1 MIISIVIL
9 SLFLFRNFFFK
20 STYLLK
26 SFGELS
32 VDPEIAFTNN
42 KPTFLEFYAE
52 WCEVCKEMA
61 PQVSAFKDEYE
72 KDINFVF
79 LNVDNQKWANYIQK
93 FAVNGIPQ
101 VNLFD
106 KKGNLISTFIGKQD
120 EMKIR
125 ESIFNLEK
133 EEKPY
138 EEIINTEFSIIQ
150 ENKKQIEEIMQELH
164 LDIFENL
171 TGQTNREHFE
181 GKVNSIL
188 NKTINDTGK
197 IGLSTLDEKNRA
209 TNMINSGS
217 KGKATNIAQMVACL
231 GQQNVDGSRIP
242 YGFNDRTLPHYYKYD
257 DSSEARGFVENED
270 NIREE
275 VVIEKIVLDVEEVG
289 VFAPPR
295 LNVFEDEDHQNLFCS
310 NLIKSYHFLHRFLQ
324 ELKPQYLFQLD
335 DLLLIYQLSRLNQ
348 LP

>member
-1 MIISIVIL
+1 MFNLFKIPLVSNTLIVQSESQEPILKTNLKIMLVLIISIVIISML
-9 SLFLFRNFFFK
+9 LFKNLFFK

-79 LNVDNQKWANYIQK
+79 LNVDNQKWGNYIQK

-125 ESIFNLEK
+125 KSINNLEK

-138 EEIINTEFSIIQ
+138 EEIINAEFSTIQ
-150 ENKKQIEEIMQELH
+150 ENKNYE
-164 LDIFENL
+164 
-171 TGQTNREHFE
+171 
-181 GKVNSIL
+181 VN
-188 NKTINDTGK
+188 
-197 IGLSTLDEKNRA
+197 
-209 TNMINSGS
+209 
-217 KGKATNIAQMVACL
+217 
-231 GQQNVDGSRIP
+231 
-242 YGFNDRTLPHYYKYD
+242 
-257 DSSEARGFVENED
+257 
-270 NIREE
+270 
-275 VVIEKIVLDVEEVG
+275 
-289 VFAPPR
+289 PR
-295 LNVFEDEDHQNLFCS
+295 SHG
-310 NLIKSYHFLHRFLQ
+310 
-324 ELKPQYLFQLD
+324 
-335 DLLLIYQLSRLNQ
+335 
-348 LP
+348 

>member
-1 MIISIVIL
+1 MQSESREPILKTNLKIMLVLIISIVIISML
-9 SLFLFRNFFFK
+9 LFKNLFFK

-125 ESIFNLEK
+125 ESINNLEK
-133 EEKPY
+133 IEKPY
-138 EEIINTEFSIIQ
+138 EEIINSEFSTIQ
-150 ENKKQIEEIMQELH
+150 ENK
-164 LDIFENL
+164 N
-171 TGQTNREHFE
+171 N
-181 GKVNSIL
+181 KVN
-188 NKTINDTGK
+188 
-197 IGLSTLDEKNRA
+197 
-209 TNMINSGS
+209 
-217 KGKATNIAQMVACL
+217 
-231 GQQNVDGSRIP
+231 
-242 YGFNDRTLPHYYKYD
+242 
-257 DSSEARGFVENED
+257 
-270 NIREE
+270 
-275 VVIEKIVLDVEEVG
+275 
-289 VFAPPR
+289 PR
-295 LNVFEDEDHQNLFCS
+295 SHG
-310 NLIKSYHFLHRFLQ
+310 
-324 ELKPQYLFQLD
+324 
-335 DLLLIYQLSRLNQ
+335 
-348 LP
+348 